1 MVKYHALLFA
11 ASAVLAQQSTT
22 YNYDVNGRPVA
33 GATRSVQGSGDAT
46 SRAQTVRNVNGRDVP
61 IESVEQRVVSD
72 RNGVRVLERIVRRYD
87 ANGRPGPAE
96 KVTIEERKN
105 ADGSVNTTT
114 TVMRED
120 INGHMALAERSSSES
135 RKSGDTTTTTSL
147 VERPTLNGSLELV
160 EKREAT
166 KRESATAVSENS
178 TLYRRDANGRFGEA
192 AREVKDVKIE
202 GDRRQ
207 ENTAIYEA
215 SPNGG
220 AMTLLR
226 QIVANSMKSGNK
238 VDTEM
243 NIYELETA
251 GKAASPSDTK
261 PKLREQ
267 RLIESSATGNGTTE
281 SVSVRRPSPND
292 PGRLGPPQKVEE
304 TVCTGCKP

>member
-1 MVKYHALLFA
+1 MKYHALLFA
-11 ASAVLAQQSTT
+11 ASAAFAQQSTSYT
-22 YNYDVNGRPVA
+22 YDVNGRPVP
-33 GATRSVQGSGDAT
+33 GATRSVEGSGDAAT
-46 SRAQTVRNVNGRDVP
+46 RAQTVRSLNGREVP
-61 IESVEQRVVSD
+61 VESIEQRVVSD
-72 RNGVRVLERIVRRYD
+72 RNGVRVLERIVKRYD
-87 ANGRPGPAE
+87 ASGRPGPAE
-96 KVTIEERKN
+96 KITIEERKN

-114 TVMRED
+114 TVMKED
-120 INGHMALAERSSSES
+120 INGRMSLAERSSSES
-135 RKSGDTTTTTSL
+135 RKSGDTTTTTSV

-166 KRESATAVSENS
+166 KRESQTAVSENN
-178 TLYRRDANGRFGEA
+178 TVYRKDVNGRFGEA
-192 AREVKDVKIE
+192 AREVRDIKIE
-202 GDRRQ
+202 GDRKQ

-226 QIVANSMKSGNK
+226 QIVANSVKTGNK

-243 NIYELETA
+243 NVFELETA
-251 GKAASPSDTK
+251 GKATAAGESK

-267 RLIESSATGNGTTE
+267 RRIETSATGNGTAE
-281 SVSVRRPSPND
+281 SVTVRRPSPND